1 MKNSLRNRLVLLLAG
16 LITLFLVGCVVLFW
30 VDRARQSKSSAL
42 LAEARVTQFR
52 QVIELRKERTSLWVD
67 NYTYWDDL
75 FEFVSNPDLN
85 WAYHNLEVAVQKVGV
100 HGLWIL
106 DREADIQYR
115 WSSGRR
121 TDTQAVRKALLS
133 LSDAEWNRDPIQ
145 VAFVADGSRVG
156 IIHAARIHRT
166 EDSGRTGEHSGYM
179 ICLTWLNRSW
189 LSQVEALTDTSVEAV
204 SALEYQPLQ
213 AYYDDLGAYSVDMSL
228 KDLAGRTVG
237 FLRFSGSNLAVARS
251 AEASAFSL
259 ILVTCFCFIILTTLA
274 SFVIRFIQRP
284 LSKIYDA
291 VTQEQPER
299 LAGIVRGHDEVA
311 RLAQLS
317 IEFFAQQQQL
327 RAINETLEHRVEER
341 TQELAEAYDGMILG
355 WSRAM
360 DSKDRETEGHTQR
373 VAEMAVRLGHAMEL
387 GEDQIELLWR
397 GSLLHDIGKIGIPD
411 AILLKPGK
419 LTPEEMEIMKTH
431 TTLAYEMLKEVRF
444 LEPCLCIP
452 LSHHE
457 KWDGTGYP
465 QGLAGEEI
473 PLLARIFAVADVWDA
488 LRSDR
493 PYREGWSEAKVRDYI
508 RGQAGTHFDPQVVDV
523 FLGIEPLAHPN
534 DVTQHLK
541 LVRGGQDSAESER
554 RAA

>member
-1 MKNSLRNRLVLLLAG
+1 MKHSLRDRLVLLLAS
-16 LITLFLVGCVVLFW
+16 LITLLLVGCVVLFW
-30 VDRARQSKSSAL
+30 VDRASQSRSNAL

-52 QVIELRKERTSLWVD
+52 KVIELRKERTSLWVD

-75 FEFVSNPDLN
+75 FDFVSNRDLK
-85 WAYHNLEVAVQKVGV
+85 WAYHNLEVAVRRAGS
-100 HGLWIL
+100 HGLWVL
-106 DREADIQYR
+106 DREADVQYR
-115 WSSGRR
+115 WSSGRQLGI
-121 TDTQAVRKALLS
+121 DSVRDALLP
-133 LSDAEWNRDPIQ
+133 LSDAEWKRDPIQ

-156 IIHAARIHRT
+156 VIHASRIHRT
-166 EDSGRTGEHSGYM
+166 EDAGRTGEYSGYL
-179 ICLTWLNRSW
+179 ICLTWLNRPW
-189 LSQVEALTDTSVEAV
+189 LSQFEVLTETSVEAV
-204 SALEYQPLQ
+204 SGLDYKPLQ

-228 KDLAGRTVG
+228 KDFAGRTVG

-274 SFVIRFIQRP
+274 SFVIRFVQRP
-284 LSKIYDA
+284 LSKIYEA

-373 VAEMAVRLGHAMEL
+373 VAEMSARLGQAMEL
-387 GEDQIELLWR
+387 DADQIELLWR

-493 PYREGWSEAKVRDYI
+493 PYREGWSEYKVREYI
-508 RGQAGTHFDPQVVDV
+508 REQSGKHFDPRVVET
-523 FLGIEPLAHPN
+523 FLKLVPLAHPN
-534 DVTQHLK
+534 DMTQHLK